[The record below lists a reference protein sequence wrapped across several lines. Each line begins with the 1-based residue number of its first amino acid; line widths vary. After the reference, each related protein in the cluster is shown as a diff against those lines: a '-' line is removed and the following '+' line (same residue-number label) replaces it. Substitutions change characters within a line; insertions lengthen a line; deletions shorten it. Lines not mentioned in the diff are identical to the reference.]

1 MAIRFLL
8 SSLLATSIFATSSMF
23 AQTGKWNGKKAAV
36 IVTYDD
42 CLDVHLDHVIPA
54 LDSAGIKGTF
64 YLTVSSQAFVKRQS
78 EWKLASIKGHE
89 LGNHTMFH
97 PCEGGS
103 PGRSWVAPEYDLTT
117 YTIKRLEDEIKMTNV
132 MLSTVDGKA
141 ERTFAYPC
149 GDLKAGGQ
157 LYVGAIS
164 DDFVG
169 ARTTEEKIMKW
180 GHIDPYTV
188 GSFNIA
194 GQDGKYMIDIV
205 KKAIAEGGM
214 VVFLFHGV
222 GGGHGL
228 NVALPEH
235 RKLIHFLQE
244 NQENLWT
251 PTFVEAMKFVKS
263 SSK

>member
-1 MAIRFLL
+1 MTRRC
-8 SSLLATSIFATSSMF
+8 SLIVLFSVLAASTLPVS
-23 AQTGKWNGKKAAV
+23 AQNAKWNGKKAAV
-36 IVTYDD
+36 ILTYDD
-42 CLDVHLDHVIPA
+42 CLDVHLDNVVPA
-54 LDSAGIKGTF
+54 LDSAGLKGTF
-64 YLTVSSQAFVKRQS
+64 YLTVSSQAFIKRRD
-78 EWKLASIKGHE
+78 EWKLAAIKGHE
-89 LGNHTMFH
+89 LGNHTMYH

-103 PGRSWVAPEYDLTT
+103 PGRSWVAPEYDLAT
-117 YTIKRLEDEIKMTNV
+117 YTIRRLEDEIKMTNV
-132 MLSTVDGKA
+132 MLSAVDGKS

-169 ARTTEEKIMKW
+169 ARTTEEKVMQW

-194 GQDGKYMIDIV
+194 GQDGDYMINIV
-205 KKAIAEGGM
+205 KKAMAEGGM

-235 RKLIHFLQE
+235 RKLIHFLQK
-244 NQENLWT
+244 NQENLWV
-251 PTFVEAMKFVKS
+251 PTFVEGIQFVKAK
-263 SSK
+263 SK